1 MKKYIVTLG
10 ATIMI
15 AALAAGCSA
24 SQPTT
29 ATPAPT
35 PSVTAE
41 PAPTPSE
48 VVEVTPTPS
57 AVPTMSPADTTDKI
71 AVSMEFDEVLS
82 QAIVTV
88 ENNSDYIFSGDIYVS
103 FKDGDGTLCDNDTIF
118 VEDLAPGN
126 WTYARTNVDAAWP
139 VTMEYKITD
148 GAEFTES
155 VVSADDWQLDEA
167 ASASLA
173 EEFEGSFGGAGNP
186 EWATSWYHYATAI
199 AVYNGESGNKAVI
212 TVSADTP
219 QDASDRI
226 GNTIFANYSDDFG
239 LVLVTVQME
248 DGSEVFTRAA

>member
-1 MKKYIVTLG
+1 MRRYCYI
-10 ATIMI
+10 I
-15 AALAAGCSA
+15 AAAALTAVLAAGCSA

-57 AVPTMSPADTTDKI
+57 AVPTMSSADTTDKI

-103 FKDGDGTLCDNDTIF
+103 FKNGDGTLCDNDTIF

-126 WTYARTNVDAAWP
+126 WTYARTDVDAAGP

-186 EWATSWYHYATAI
+186 EWATSWYHYTTSIEVFGGAD
-199 AVYNGESGNKAVI
+199 GNKAVI
-212 TVSADTP
+212 TVSDDTP
-219 QDASDRI
+219 QDSSDRI
-226 GNTIFANYSDDFG
+226 GNAIFANYSDDFG
-239 LVLVTVQME
+239 LVLVTVQTE
-248 DGSEVFTRAA
+248 SGVEVFTKAV